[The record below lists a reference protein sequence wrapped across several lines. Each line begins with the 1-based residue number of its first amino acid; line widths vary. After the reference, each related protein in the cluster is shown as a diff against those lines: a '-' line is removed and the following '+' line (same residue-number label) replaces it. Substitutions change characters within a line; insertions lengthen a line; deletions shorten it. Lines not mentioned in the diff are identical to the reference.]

1 MIQISQSLKRARGL
15 LLNIIYVRYKDLLCP
30 FSHNDSDISRMI
42 RSDMTAQSCKSRV
55 SFYTSIIR
63 GVSSKIIS
71 LGRKRVSEE
80 CHFRLSGLH
89 NKTVADG

>member
-1 MIQISQSLKRARGL
+1 MNYIGDRKEFIVL
-15 LLNIIYVRYKDLLCP
+15 
-30 FSHNDSDISRMI
+30 FSHSDLDISRMI
-42 RSDMTAQSCKSRV
+42 RSDMTAKPCKSRV

>member
-1 MIQISQSLKRARGL
+1 MARIKKKL
-15 LLNIIYVRYKDLLCP
+15 SVHLSHSSEIRIYLTNDEVRRDLYRP
-30 FSHNDSDISRMI
+30 
-42 RSDMTAQSCKSRV
+42 CKSRV

>member
-1 MIQISQSLKRARGL
+1 
-15 LLNIIYVRYKDLLCP
+15 
-30 FSHNDSDISRMI
+30 MI
-42 RSDMTAQSCKSRV
+42 RSDMTVQSCRSRV

-63 GVSSKIIS
+63 GVSNKIIS